1 MFNVL
6 CSCSD
11 EYVTHI
17 GFHTIRL
24 TAVNYS
30 NSPAVEITISIVS
43 KIENL
48 SISSSD
54 NLVYSKNPFQYEVHL
69 KGGNNVTVKIDY
81 GNGISNETFV
91 KDAYNVGRGGFCILG
106 SYR

>member
-1 MFNVL
+1 MFDIL
-6 CSCSD
+6 CAYSNECI
-11 EYVTHI
+11 THI

-30 NSPAVEITISIVS
+30 NSPAVEITVSIIS
-43 KIENL
+43 KIKNL

-54 NLVYSKNPFQYEVHL
+54 SLIYSKNPFQYEVHL

-91 KDAYNVGRGGFCILG
+91 GDAYNVATDGFRVTG